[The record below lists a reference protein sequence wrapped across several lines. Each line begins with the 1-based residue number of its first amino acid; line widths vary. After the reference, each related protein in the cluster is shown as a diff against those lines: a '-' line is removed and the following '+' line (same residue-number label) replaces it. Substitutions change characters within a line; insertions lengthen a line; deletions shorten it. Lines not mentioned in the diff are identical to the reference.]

1 MEQKHILLSAL
12 GVGVGVG
19 VGLGLASGQTMSKW
33 AGNNPSPNAVTPEKM
48 EKELLRQIVD
58 GRESNITF
66 DEFPYYLRSHFIPF
80 YLFPFLFL
88 VLSIYLMIFSF
99 LQYFCNFLLHGDQS
113 SFILCSTPFL
123 LSLLQQ
129 FTSLL
134 FFLFLLKVRC
144 I

>member
-80 YLFPFLFL
+80 LF
-88 VLSIYLMIFSF
+88 VSLSFFGFKYIFDDF
-99 LQYFCNFLLHGDQS
+99 
-113 SFILCSTPFL
+113 
-123 LSLLQQ
+123 
-129 FTSLL
+129 
-134 FFLFLLKVRC
+134 
-144 I
+144 